1 MSRLVSLMLVK
12 RSVGRNGAGFG
23 AASEGNKWTMVA
35 LSRTPAWQGMG
46 LLLLL
51 PQLLN
56 YCYPLVREV
65 HIFGAEESAGTPT
78 SAACAGDR
86 V

>member
-35 LSRTPAWQGMG
+35 LSRTPAW
-46 LLLLL
+46 
-51 PQLLN
+51 
-56 YCYPLVREV
+56 
-65 HIFGAEESAGTPT
+65 
-78 SAACAGDR
+78 
-86 V
+86 